1 MEWDEL
7 QHQAARLMR
16 QRKFDDAAA
25 LLTNAR
31 DEARRRGD
39 HSDAA
44 YLGGLL
50 ASCLM
55 AHGRDDDALKAHVEA
70 EADEPSNPFL
80 KLATANFLMNVMHRP
95 VEALARLA
103 PAADAL
109 RESSEHVLEG
119 LLGTIY
125 LALGRDDDAIAAFK
139 SMTRPK
145 LITNQPAPSFDF
157 YLVEAL
163 VYRGELVDECR
174 SYLDLVAQRAAT
186 EGDEETARRA
196 NGLIARLDAASH

>member
-7 QHQAARLMR
+7 QHRAARLMR

-25 LLTNAR
+25 LLTDAR

-44 YLGGLL
+44 YLGGFL

-55 AHGRDDDALKAHVEA
+55 AHGRDDDALKAHLDA

-95 VEALARLA
+95 AEALDHIE
-103 PAADAL
+103 PASDAL
-109 RESSEHVLEG
+109 RMSSEHVLEG

-125 LALGRDDDAIAAFK
+125 LALGRDEDAFAAFR
-139 SMTRPK
+139 SMTRPE
-145 LITNQPAPSFDF
+145 LIANQPTFSFDF

-163 VYRGELVDECR
+163 VARRELVDECR
-174 SYLDLVAQRAAT
+174 GYLDLVAQRAST
-186 EGDEETARRA
+186 EGDEETASRSRA
-196 NGLIARLDAASH
+196 LLAQLNAATQ